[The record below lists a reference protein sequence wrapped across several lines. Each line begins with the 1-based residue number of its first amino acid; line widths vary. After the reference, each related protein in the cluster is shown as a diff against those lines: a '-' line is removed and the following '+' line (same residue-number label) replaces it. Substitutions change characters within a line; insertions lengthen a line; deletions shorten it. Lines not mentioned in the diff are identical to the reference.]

1 MAKTIPKDF
10 IQTTLDRIDIV
21 EVIGQHVKLSKKG
34 ANHLGCCP
42 FHHEKT
48 PSFSVSQ
55 SKQFYYCFGCGKN
68 GNAIGFLMDHQRLSF
83 VETIEELAHMAGL
96 DVPYEHIQKHSA
108 HTTDPNTPDRK
119 RALSLMELAKQ
130 FYMTQLKTHEK
141 KALAIDYLKNRGI
154 DGKTALLFQLGYSPP
169 NWHDLHQ
176 HLESKGYRR
185 DEILACGLAVKNDN
199 GQFYDRFRGRLMFPI
214 INHREQCVGFGA
226 RALSDQD
233 QPKYLNSPE
242 SFLFNK
248 GQMLYAY
255 QHVKHNHEQ
264 PVLIVEGYMDVI
276 SLAQHHIH
284 QAVAT
289 LGTATTEN
297 HLNFLFR

>member
-130 FYMTQLKTHEK
+130 FYMMQLKSHEK
-141 KALAIDYLKNRGI
+141 KSLAIDYLKNRSI

-176 HLESKGYRR
+176 YLERKGYRR
-185 DEILACGLAVKNDN
+185 DEILACGLAVKNDK
-199 GQFYDRFRGRLMFPI
+199 GRFNSRT
-214 INHREQCVGFGA
+214 RET
-226 RALSDQD
+226 R
-233 QPKYLNSPE
+233 
-242 SFLFNK
+242 
-248 GQMLYAY
+248 
-255 QHVKHNHEQ
+255 
-264 PVLIVEGYMDVI
+264 
-276 SLAQHHIH
+276 
-284 QAVAT
+284 
-289 LGTATTEN
+289 
-297 HLNFLFR
+297 